1 MSNIRLRL
9 HKDSKFANFSLKLQ
23 NGGILTG
30 ISCIPTRTQC
40 TPASIPL
47 IVAVHGGSCTAHN
60 YDIDPSHSAS
70 LYATALGIPFVSI
83 NRPGYEGTTSI
94 LPTDNFHLDTG
105 RWLHEFIFPAI
116 WNEFGVPMGC
126 SALVVLCHSM
136 AVPQVVIS
144 SAHLSDQHS
153 SIVPTY
159 PLAGIILSGYGCRF
173 HPERNAFLTLLP
185 VEDYPLM
192 INYPVDVKS
201 ELMLGVRDLALCDD
215 SMYSMIE
222 SQNVPMT
229 REELVS
235 GIGWF
240 PQPEVMREYCAKVT
254 VPVLYGLG
262 QDDFLW
268 HGSMEH
274 VDEFKKLFPNSPS
287 FEGSLVRGAPHAIE
301 WSKAG
306 QGWYV
311 KCFGW
316 AAQVVAEFELKK

>member
-1 MSNIRLRL
+1 
-9 HKDSKFANFSLKLQ
+9 
-23 NGGILTG
+23 
-30 ISCIPTRTQC
+30 
-40 TPASIPL
+40 
-47 IVAVHGGSCTAHN
+47 
-60 YDIDPSHSAS
+60 
-70 LYATALGIPFVSI
+70 
-83 NRPGYEGTTSI
+83 
-94 LPTDNFHLDTG
+94 
-105 RWLHEFIFPAI
+105 
-116 WNEFGVPMGC
+116 MGC

-153 SIVPTY
+153 STAPTY

-192 INYPVDVKS
+192 IHYPVDVKS
-201 ELMLGVRDLALCDD
+201 ELMLGVRDLGLCDD

-287 FEGSLVRGAPHAIE
+287 FEGSLVRGALHAIE

-316 AAQVVAEFELKK
+316 AAQVVAEFELRN